1 MQEKQQNMREKDMK
15 NTMKNIE
22 PESDELLPEYE
33 IDYSKTVRNPY
44 FTKGKM
50 FVEIDEDVVKAF
62 ASVDD
67 INNVLKSI
75 VKALPKN
82 SAAVL

>member
-1 MQEKQQNMREKDMK
+1 MK
-15 NTMKNIE
+15 SITKKIE
-22 PESDELLPEYE
+22 SESDELLPEYE

-44 FTKGKM
+44 FTKGKI
-50 FVEIDEDVVKAF
+50 FIEIDEDVVKAF
-62 ASVDD
+62 ASIDD
-67 INNVLKSI
+67 INNVLKTI